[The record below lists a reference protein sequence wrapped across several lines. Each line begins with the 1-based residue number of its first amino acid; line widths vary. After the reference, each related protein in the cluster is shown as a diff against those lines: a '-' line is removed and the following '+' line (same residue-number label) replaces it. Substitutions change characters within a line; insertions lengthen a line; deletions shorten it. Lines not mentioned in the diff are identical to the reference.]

1 MSVEEEVKSHTR
13 QVEAGDAVRYGSGC
27 PGCTNSDPQAF
38 CVHDCRPRTFR
49 LIIAGYVT
57 VFRSGIWRWTC
68 LECGRRFTDYPRLP
82 CRTSV
87 L

>member
-1 MSVEEEVKSHTR
+1 MSVEEEVKSHTQ
-13 QVEAGDAVRYGSGC
+13 QVEAGNPVRYGTGC
-27 PGCTNSDPQAF
+27 PHCPNTTPQSF
-38 CVHDCRPRTFR
+38 RVHDCRPRTFR
-49 LIIAGYVT
+49 LLVGGCVKVIL
-57 VFRSGIWRWTC
+57 SGIWRWLC